1 MCAVRQKYL
10 CLKGGT
16 HTDFYTAFATE
27 ELRATPPA
35 VLCSVSL
42 SITVYTKTRN
52 PAALVFIPISAGR
65 RAGMRIF
72 MILWA
77 FVFYPKISLIQS
89 CPAKLIIASLA
100 RWLIV
105 AHRRATIFSCE
116 ANASLQKPSTRS
128 FFQIRSAG
136 FISGVQGR
144 MNRIP
149 QANSLVTNARHHV
162 IIF

>member
-77 FVFYPKISLIQS
+77 FVFKNIAYP
-89 CPAKLIIASLA
+89 
-100 RWLIV
+100 IV
-105 AHRRATIFSCE
+105 SSQADNRFFSKMVDRG
-116 ANASLQKPSTRS
+116 AQTSNHL
-128 FFQIRSAG
+128 F
-136 FISGVQGR
+136 
-144 MNRIP
+144 
-149 QANSLVTNARHHV
+149 L
-162 IIF
+162 